1 MSRTVTWNEPDV
13 VRPPLSVA
21 LQFTVV
27 VPRAK
32 VEPDA
37 GLQVG
42 IGAVASSASVAVA
55 VYDAGTPAGPT
66 ASSVRSVG
74 RLRRGG
80 VFTTSTTNSIEVDP
94 LRPGVGKPVVP
105 VRVHDIEN

>member
-1 MSRTVTWNEPDV
+1 VTLNEPLA
-13 VRPPLSVA
+13 VRPPLSVT

-42 IGAVASSASVAVA
+42 VGGGASSASVAVA
-55 VYDAGTPAGPT
+55 VNEAEAPAGPT
-66 ASSVRSVG
+66 ASRVRSVG
-74 RLRRGG
+74 RLRCGG
-80 VFTTSTTNSIEVDP
+80 VFGTTSMTKSIEVDP
-94 LRPGVGKPVVP
+94 VRPGVGRPVAP